1 MAIND
6 IIGMLTGNPMGQQ
19 ADVRAFADPM
29 QARMAFAQQ
38 DIQATGQAG
47 RAVGDAIRGLFSEF
61 LPQRELTREEQFTQ
75 MLDGIDDLGSEEG
88 FNQFLNA
95 YAMVDP
101 FAVDNIRRQREADA
115 RAQQDLEL
123 RQDRFDLDK
132 QNTESLIAERD
143 RLVNEKLDND
153 MQENMYRTSLV
164 EQLPDGG
171 NNNPALVRQ
180 LMTAPLSAVG
190 GIFEKETKSK
200 APTNIATVFTEEG
213 QIVRFGVDEN
223 GNTVSIGGGIPFD
236 PNETYYTSNPR
247 LTDTPA
253 KPIVVRSPD
262 KAMRKT
268 YDTYL
273 KSKDTDLTMIPT
285 SSFGGPDMKS
295 NRANEIIYQAEAYRL
310 SQDGI
315 TPQQAIDYVLGTYQN
330 SVTGQGVDAY
340 EGTQPS
346 LAPRMEVSRDR

>member
-47 RAVGDAIRGLFSEF
+47 RAVGDAVRSLFSGF
-61 LPQRELTREEQFTQ
+61 LPERELTREEQFTQ

-115 RAQQDLEL
+115 RAQQDLQL

-132 QNTESLIAERD
+132 QNTESIIGERD
-143 RLVNEKLDND
+143 RLVNEKLESD

-180 LMTAPLSAVG
+180 IMTAPLSAVG

-273 KSKDTDLTMIPT
+273 KSKDDNLTKIP
-285 SSFGGPDMKS
+285 SSFFGGADMKS

-315 TPQQAIDYVLGTYQN
+315 TPQQAIDYVLGTYQDT
-330 SVTGQGVDAY
+330 VTGQQSGDRFDNVTLD
-340 EGTQPS
+340 T
-346 LAPRMEVSRDR
+346 APRMSGRR